1 MNFLTEEEG
10 AERIEAAYR
19 GTNYRRLVALKNKY
33 DPTNLFRTNKNI
45 VPDRLGAA
53 ARERRQG

>member
-10 AERIEAAYR
+10 TDRIKAAY
-19 GTNYRRLVALKNKY
+19 GAHYGRLTELTAKW

-45 VPDRLGAA
+45 PPAA
-53 ARERRQG
+53 DHL